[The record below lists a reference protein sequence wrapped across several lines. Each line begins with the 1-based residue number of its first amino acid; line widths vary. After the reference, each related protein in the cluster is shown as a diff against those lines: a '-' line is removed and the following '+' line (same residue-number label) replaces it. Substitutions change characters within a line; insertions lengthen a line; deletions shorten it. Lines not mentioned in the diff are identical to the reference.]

1 MGCSGAALQFKT
13 TTKAIHELHP
23 HPHQRTGKYAL
34 ASRCIGGGQGIA
46 VIFERL

>member
-1 MGCSGAALQFKT
+1 MGCTA
-13 TTKAIHELHP
+13 

-34 ASRCIGGGQGIA
+34 ASWCIGDSQGIA